1 MEDTCNNPSKVIK
14 SIVFLFRRLSPLNR
28 RVELSL
34 QMLCFILAVIP
45 SKDLLIEV
53 LATRGVIA
61 VDQSEAYGDISLAM
75 LV

>member
-1 MEDTCNNPSKVIK
+1 MEDTCNNHSKITK
-14 SIVFLFRRLSPLNR
+14 SIVFLFRRLFPLNR

-34 QMLCFILAVIP
+34 RMLCFILAVNP
-45 SKDLLIEV
+45 FEVLLIEV